1 MAGQNYPGKFYSVR
15 SGLLPS
21 SGTPG
26 DVYRLTDTGETFI
39 VLSTG
44 QLWNMAGLL
53 APGSSPVVGPQGPKG
68 DTGAQ
73 GDMGPQGPQG
83 EMPTSIDA
91 GTF

>member
-1 MAGQNYPGKFYSVR
+1 MAGQNFPGKFYSVR
-15 SGLLPS
+15 SGLLPA

-26 DVYRLTDTGETFI
+26 DVYRLTDTGETFL

-53 APGSSPVVGPQGPKG
+53 TPYGSPVVGPQGPKG
-68 DTGAQ
+68 DKGDTGAT
-73 GDMGPQGPQG
+73 GPQGPAG
-83 EMPTSIDA
+83 VIPNPIDA